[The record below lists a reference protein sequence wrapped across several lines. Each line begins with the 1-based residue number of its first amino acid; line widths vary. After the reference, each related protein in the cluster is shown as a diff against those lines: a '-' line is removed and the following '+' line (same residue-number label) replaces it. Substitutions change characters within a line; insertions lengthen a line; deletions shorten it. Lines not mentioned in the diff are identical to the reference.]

1 VDAIDRK
8 PLTVRGLAAGRYTL
22 SIDGDPVGRFSA
34 GQLDSGINLAEL
46 PTPMA
51 RQAAAV
57 HALTLQHAAMH
68 QTRWR
73 QVQAPLE
80 KTLAEH
86 LLEALHA
93 LDALE
98 ADLVRARREAAQ
110 PKAHRFELTRE

>member
-1 VDAIDRK
+1 
-8 PLTVRGLAAGRYTL
+8 
-22 SIDGDPVGRFSA
+22 
-34 GQLDSGINLAEL
+34 
-46 PTPMA
+46 MA

-80 KTLAEH
+80 KTPAEH